1 MQLKVKNLKST
12 HRKTTSITTC
22 LLLFVFVIQAQD
34 TNTLVI
40 DDSKNLTIETIA
52 IKTDSI
58 LPQRFKADG
67 VIGVVGN
74 HIVLES
80 DIDKMYIG
88 LKEQNL
94 SVDDVPR
101 CELFGKLL
109 EDKLLAHHAVIDS
122 VDVNYDNIFARI
134 DQQLA
139 YVVEQLGSEEK
150 TVAYYKKG
158 SMEELRQDF
167 FEITKTNE
175 LAMRMQE
182 TIYKDIEVTPEEVR
196 QFFNA
201 IPAEDLPIFGTELEI
216 AQIVIEPKITEEAKK
231 AVIDELNEIRR
242 DVVENGTSFT
252 TKVVLYSDEPNS
264 GSTGGL
270 ITLNRKSPFVK
281 EFVDVAFSLDVGEI
295 SEPFETEFGYH
306 ILLVERIRG
315 QERDVRHVI
324 KIPRVSENTI
334 AEAKEKIEKI
344 KESILNGE
352 ITFAEAAQSESDE
365 KETRNNG
372 GQLVNPLTNDTKFDL
387 TKMEP
392 VMSAQVYTLK
402 GGEISNVFIDESRS
416 GRRSFKILMVT
427 NRIEEHTADFSKDY
441 VKIKDLALNK
451 KRIEAIEKWQK
462 EKIMDTYINI
472 NKDYEDCDF
481 VNNWMKK

>member
-1 MQLKVKNLKST
+1 MM
-12 HRKTTSITTC
+12 
-22 LLLFVFVIQAQD
+22 LFAFAGQAQD

-40 DDSKNLTIETIA
+40 DDSKNLTIETA
-52 IKTDSI
+52 VKTTDSI

-88 LKEQNL
+88 LREQNI

-109 EDKLLAHHAVIDS
+109 EDKLLAHHAVQDS
-122 VDVNYDNIFARI
+122 IEVNYDNIFARI

-150 TVAYYKKG
+150 TAAYYKKS

-175 LAMRMQE
+175 LAIRMQE
-182 TIYKDIEVTPEEVR
+182 AIYKDVEVTPEEVR
-196 QFFNA
+196 QFFNS
-201 IPAEDLPIFGTELEI
+201 IPADDLPIFGTELEI
-216 AQIVIEPKITEEAKK
+216 AQIVIEPKITEEARK
-231 AVIDELNEIRR
+231 AVIDELNTIRR
-242 DVVENGTSFT
+242 DVIENGTSFT

-270 ITLNRKSPFVK
+270 ITLNRKSPYVK
-281 EFVDVAFSLDVGEI
+281 EFVDMAFSLEEGEI

-306 ILLVERIRG
+306 ILLVEKIRG
-315 QERDVRHVI
+315 QVRNVRHII
-324 KIPRVSENTI
+324 KIPRVSESTI
-334 AEAKEKIEKI
+334 AEAKAKIENI
-344 KESILNGE
+344 KESIIKGE

-392 VMSAQVYTLK
+392 VMSTQVYTLK
-402 GGEISNVFIDESRS
+402 SGEISNVYIDESRS
-416 GRRSFKILMVT
+416 GRKSFKILMVT

-441 VKIKDLALNK
+441 VKIKELALNK

-462 EKIMDTYINI
+462 EKITDTYINI
-472 NKDYEDCDF
+472 NKDYSDCDF
-481 VNNWMKK
+481 VNNWMKN

>member
-1 MQLKVKNLKST
+1 MQLKVKNLKPTLKAISFSVFMT
-12 HRKTTSITTC
+12 
-22 LLLFVFVIQAQD
+22 LFALAVQAQE

-40 DDSKNLTIETIA
+40 DDSKNLAIETA
-52 IKTDSI
+52 VKTVDSVA
-58 LPQRFKADG
+58 PNRFKADG

-88 LKEQNL
+88 LKEQNI

-109 EDKLLAHHAVIDS
+109 EDKLLAHHAVQDS
-122 VDVNYDNIFARI
+122 IEINYDNIFARI
-134 DQQLA
+134 DQQLE
-139 YVVEQLGSEEK
+139 YIVEQIGSEEK
-150 TVAYYKKG
+150 AVAYYKKS

-175 LAMRMQE
+175 LASKMQE
-182 TIYKDIEVTPEEVR
+182 TIYKDVEVTPEEVR
-196 QFFNA
+196 QFFQS
-201 IPAEDLPIFGTELEI
+201 IPQDDLPIFGTELEI
-216 AQIVIEPKITEEAKK
+216 AQIVVEPKITEEARK
-231 AVIDELNEIRR
+231 AVIDELNTIRR
-242 DVVENGTSFT
+242 DVVENGSSFT

-281 EFVDVAFSLDVGEI
+281 EFVDMAFSLEEGEI

-306 ILLVERIRG
+306 ILLVEKVKG
-315 QERDVRHVI
+315 QIRDVRHII
-324 KIPRVSENTI
+324 KIPKVSESTI
-334 AEAKEKIEKI
+334 AEAKAKIERI
-344 KESILNGE
+344 KESIQKGE
-352 ITFAEAAQSESDE
+352 VTFAEAAQSESDE

-402 GGEISNVFIDESRS
+402 SGEISNVFIEESRG
-416 GRRSFKILMVT
+416 GRKSFKILMVT

-472 NKDYEDCDF
+472 NKDYADCDF
-481 VNNWMKK
+481 VNNWMKN